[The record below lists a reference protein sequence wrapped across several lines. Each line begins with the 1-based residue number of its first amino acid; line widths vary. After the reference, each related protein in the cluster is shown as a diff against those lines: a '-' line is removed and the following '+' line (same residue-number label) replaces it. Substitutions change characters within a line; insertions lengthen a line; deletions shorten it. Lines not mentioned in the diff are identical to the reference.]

1 MASLMEKDRNLGKL
15 WEMVRDREVWH
26 DTVCGVTKSQEIDW
40 VTKQQQFP
48 KSVFLFFFFSDKNY
62 LLEVC
67 ISRDGSG
74 FLKKIRQSI
83 YISKAQKKVSS
94 F

>member
-1 MASLMEKDRNLGKL
+1 MASLMAMDRNLGKL

-26 DTVCGVTKSQEIDW
+26 DTVCGVTKSQKIDW
-40 VTKQQQFP
+40 VTKQQFP
-48 KSVFLFFFFSDKNY
+48 KSIFLFFFSDKNY

-74 FLKKIRQSI
+74 LLEKTRQSI
-83 YISKAQKKVSS
+83 YVSKAQRKVSS

>member
-15 WEMVRDREVWH
+15 WEMMRDREVWH

-48 KSVFLFFFFSDKNY
+48 KSVFLFFFF
-62 LLEVC
+62 L
-67 ISRDGSG
+67 IRIT
-74 FLKKIRQSI
+74 FLKFAFQEMALGS
-83 YISKAQKKVSS
+83 
-94 F
+94 